1 MKNVIILLIIF
12 FLVRALRK
20 GFMARQARKLRTAG
34 QQQADHQR
42 RERSSRSESEEMVKD
57 EVCGSYVPVSAAIVA
72 EAGGR
77 RAYFCSEECR
87 DKYSAPS

>member
-1 MKNVIILLIIF
+1 MKNVIILLVIF

-20 GFMARQARKLRTAG
+20 GLVARQARKQRVSPQTN
-34 QQQADHQR
+34 HQK
-42 RERSSRSESEEMVKD
+42 REPSARAESEEMVKD
-57 EVCGSYVPVSAAIVA
+57 EVCGSYVPVSAAIVS

-87 DKYSAPS
+87 DKAGSSS